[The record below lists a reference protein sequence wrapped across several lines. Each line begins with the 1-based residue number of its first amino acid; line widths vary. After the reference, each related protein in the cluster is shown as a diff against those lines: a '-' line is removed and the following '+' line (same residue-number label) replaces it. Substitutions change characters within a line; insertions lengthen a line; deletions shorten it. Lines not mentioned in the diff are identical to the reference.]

1 MLRQNDARYDGIS
14 RLSCRLSDLA
24 EAGNVSIGMWLLCA
38 TDKVTI
44 GAEFLG
50 QFFAVPGIRF
60 RCGAGEGEIRRL

>member
-24 EAGNVSIGMWLLCA
+24 EAGDVSIGMWLLCA

-50 QFFAVPGIRF
+50 QFFAVPGIRI
-60 RCGAGEGEIRRL
+60 RRSTGDGEIRQ